1 MDATSQ
7 QRPAEVRPWT
17 VALAGMVALAVA
29 MGIGRFAFTPIMPMM
44 LHDGVVDLAGAS
56 GLATANY
63 LGYLLGAVL
72 CALQPWLWAVAAR
85 VWGRPLPSPA
95 FVTLVRAGLLM
106 TGVLTLAMVWPQA
119 PAWPWLRFMAGVTS
133 AVVFVFTSGW
143 CLSRLAKL
151 GRPALAGLIFMGP
164 GAGIVLSGLL
174 ASAMVAAGWAAAS
187 AWLVFGLLAFALAAL
202 VFRFLQGG
210 DDRLKAL
217 APRPDQSAAGR
228 EAEGEKTVNQAAQ
241 RTPWAQMALLTVA
254 YGLAGFGYIITATF
268 LPVIAR
274 AALPG
279 SAWIDL
285 FWPVFGC
292 GIMLGAWLA
301 TYVRPGR
308 DLRWLLTGCY
318 GVQALGIAIP
328 LLSPSLAGF
337 ALGSLLL
344 GLPFTALTFFA
355 MQEVRRL
362 KPETAASFI
371 ALLTA
376 TYGSGQV
383 AGPWLVAVLL
393 RSSSG
398 AGPADPAAV
407 FRLALEVAAASLL
420 LGAGLYAWMTRAYP
434 WPAAA
439 AQGAQPAS
447 VRQPAR

>member
-1 MDATSQ
+1 MGTTPQPQ
-7 QRPAEVRPWT
+7 QAEAKPWT
-17 VALAGMVALAVA
+17 VALAGLVALAVA
-29 MGIGRFAFTPIMPMM
+29 LGIGRFAFTPIMPMM
-44 LHDGVVDLAGAS
+44 LSDHVLDLPTAS
-56 GLATANY
+56 WLATSNY

-72 CALQPWLWAVAAR
+72 CALQPWLWAVGAR
-85 VWGRPLPSPA
+85 ISGRALPTPA

-106 TGVLTLAMVWPQA
+106 TGVLTLAMAWTPAQ
-119 PAWPWLRFMAGVTS
+119 AWPVLRFLAGVTS

-151 GRPALAGLIFMGP
+151 GKPALAGLIFMGP

-202 VFRFLQGG
+202 VFGLLQGG

-217 APRPDQSAAGR
+217 APRPEQSETHSPAGND
-228 EAEGEKTVNQAAQ
+228 KTASP
-241 RTPWAQMALLTVA
+241 RTRGSHRAQMPLLTVA

-279 SAWIDL
+279 SAWLDL
-285 FWPVFGC
+285 FWPVFG
-292 GIMLGAWLA
+292 GGLMLGAWMA
-301 TYVRPGR
+301 THVRPGR

-318 GVQALGIAIP
+318 LVQALGVGIP
-328 LLSPSLAGF
+328 LLSPSLTGF

-376 TYGSGQV
+376 TYGMGQV

-393 RSSSG
+393 RTSSG
-398 AGPADPAAV
+398 AVSADPAAV
-407 FRLALEVAAASLL
+407 FRVALEVAAASLV
-420 LGAGLYAWMTRAYP
+420 LGAALYAWMTRAYP

-439 AQGAQPAS
+439 AQGSSPQTPQ
-447 VRQPAR
+447 QPAR